1 MQRDMKGKLLFS
13 DAISR
18 NIIPGQHTHT
28 QNLETTTVS
37 EFREPKHST
46 KISSEKQKRCSM
58 QSKRP
63 EKNFSYYYLKAISRN
78 TPREDTTNTHT
89 HTQK

>member
-1 MQRDMKGKLLFS
+1 MQRDLKGKLLFS

-46 KISSEKQKRCSM
+46 KISSEK
-58 QSKRP
+58 
-63 EKNFSYYYLKAISRN
+63 
-78 TPREDTTNTHT
+78 
-89 HTQK
+89 

>member
-28 QNLETTTVS
+28 HTQNLETTTVS
-37 EFREPKHST
+37 KFRDPKHST
-46 KISSEKQKRCSM
+46 KISSEK
-58 QSKRP
+58 
-63 EKNFSYYYLKAISRN
+63 
-78 TPREDTTNTHT
+78 
-89 HTQK
+89 